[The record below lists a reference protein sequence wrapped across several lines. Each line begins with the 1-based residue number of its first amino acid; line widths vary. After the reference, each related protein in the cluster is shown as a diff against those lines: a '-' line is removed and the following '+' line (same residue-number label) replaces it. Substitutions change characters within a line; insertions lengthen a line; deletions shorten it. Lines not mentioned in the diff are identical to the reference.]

1 MKLTDRACKNAKPKD
16 DPYKMPDGHSMYL
29 LVKPNGSKY
38 WRMKYR
44 FAGKENLLAFGVY
57 PEISISE
64 AREQRGKAR
73 KLLKAGID
81 PSTAK
86 RDEKREHALNA
97 TNTFEAVARDWY
109 QHTIEK
115 WSDNHAQTVLRR
127 LEGELFP
134 FLGDRPIRDI
144 TAPEI
149 VAVLRKIEARPAYEA
164 ARRVMQLC
172 GQVYQ
177 YAKIMGLVKDNPA
190 AGLSGALKQV
200 KHGHFAAIE
209 SNELPEFLHTLNRNE
224 VRMFL
229 PTRLA
234 LELMMLTFVR
244 TSELIKAKW
253 EEFDFEKKR
262 WIIPAERMKMRH
274 AHIVPLSTQVL
285 SRLKQLKLI
294 TGHREHLF
302 PAQRNP
308 RLHMSNGAILM
319 ALDRMGY
326 RGRMTGHGFR
336 ALAMSTIK
344 EHLGYRHEVV
354 DRQLAHAHR
363 NSVDAA
369 YDRAQFLG
377 ERTEM
382 MQKWSDYL
390 DTVARENVLTGQFSK
405 AVGD

>member
-1 MKLTDRACKNAKPKD
+1 MKLTDRACKNAKPTEKAR
-16 DPYKMPDGHSMYL
+16 KLSDGNGLYL
-29 LVKPNGSKY
+29 EVTPSGSKY
-38 WRMKYR
+38 WRHKYR
-44 FAGKENLLAFGVY
+44 FMGKENRLSYGVY
-57 PEISISE
+57 PEVSLGE
-64 AREQRGKAR
+64 ARECRDNSR
-73 KLLKAGID
+73 KLLAASIN

-86 RDEKREHALNA
+86 REERRQNALNA
-97 TNTFEAVARDWY
+97 ANTFEAVAREWY
-109 QHTIEK
+109 QHSLEK

-134 FLGDRPIRDI
+134 SLGKLPIRDI

-164 ARRVMQLC
+164 ARRVLQLC

-177 YAKIMGLVKDNPA
+177 YAKITGLVKDNPA
-190 AGLSGALKQV
+190 AGLCGALKQV
-200 KHGHFAAIE
+200 KHGHFAAID
-209 SNELPEFLHTLNRNE
+209 SNDLPDFLFALNRNE

-234 LELMMLTFVR
+234 LELIMLTFVR

-262 WIIPAERMKMRH
+262 WVIPAERMKMRKE
-274 AHIVPLSTQVL
+274 HIVPLSTQVL

-308 RLHMSNGAILM
+308 RSHMSNGAILM

-326 RGRMTGHGFR
+326 RGRQTGHGFR
-336 ALAMSTIK
+336 ALAMSVIK
-344 EHLGYRHEVV
+344 EDLHYRHEVV

-382 MQKWSDYL
+382 MQKWADYL
-390 DTVARENVLTGQFSK
+390 DGLQVGAKVIPMQGRVA
-405 AVGD
+405 